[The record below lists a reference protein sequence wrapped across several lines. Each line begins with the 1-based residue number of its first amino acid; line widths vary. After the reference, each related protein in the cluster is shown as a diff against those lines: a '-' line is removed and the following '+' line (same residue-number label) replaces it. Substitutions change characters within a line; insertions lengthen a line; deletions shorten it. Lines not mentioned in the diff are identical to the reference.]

1 MCCCAWCDCLLQTDS
16 NPVFPEGG
24 SWHGNL
30 WKWSLAQWETFFTHP
45 LVQFST
51 KKREESLSL
60 PSFHGCL
67 LIPPNCAALR
77 TVRMCCKTSLT
88 ARLML
93 RPHGLMVGKQGSDS
107 SYPGTPATSFYDP
120 QSPPSARWHRSII
133 RMSEEETKLL
143 RLLYINYSLHQFA
156 PQCPILG
163 SVDNGLGILG
173 HVV

>member
-1 MCCCAWCDCLLQTDS
+1 MYSTILTKCDHHTISVVWQMRAFDVHVPNIYIKTHCILPYIYKYQ
-16 NPVFPEGG
+16 N
-24 SWHGNL
+24 
-30 WKWSLAQWETFFTHP
+30 FFTQP
-45 LVQFST
+45 LFSLT
-51 KKREESLSL
+51 HLSNSQLKKREESLSL

-133 RMSEEETKLL
+133 RMSEEETK
-143 RLLYINYSLHQFA
+143 
-156 PQCPILG
+156 C
-163 SVDNGLGILG
+163 
-173 HVV
+173 

>member
-1 MCCCAWCDCLLQTDS
+1 MGTNTPKTLLSQLICLCVKRCVVVLGVIVCYKLT
-16 NPVFPEGG
+16 VTLFFPREA
-24 SWHGNL
+24 HGM
-30 WKWSLAQWETFFTHP
+30 ETFESDLLPNEKLFSLTH
-45 LVQFST
+45 LSNSQL

-107 SYPGTPATSFYDP
+107 SYPGTPATSYYNDP
-120 QSPPSARWHRSII
+120 QSPPSAR
-133 RMSEEETKLL
+133 
-143 RLLYINYSLHQFA
+143 
-156 PQCPILG
+156 
-163 SVDNGLGILG
+163 
-173 HVV
+173 